1 MSLKVDIQFK
11 LNGRTVTASVAASA
25 STLEVLGAT
34 FDLAGAKLAC
44 GEGEC
49 GACTI
54 SVDGET
60 RNSCLYPAVNLN
72 GREVETI
79 EGLWNGGEIDSLQEA
94 FLEQGAVQCGFCT
107 PGMVM
112 QARHLLRQN
121 TARDRALTA
130 DEVRRGLEG
139 NVCRCTGYQKI
150 IDAVVAASQT
160 TKAQGAGK

>member
-1 MSLKVDIQFK
+1 MSLKVDIEFT
-11 LNGRTVTASVAASA
+11 LNGRTVTTPVAANASA
-25 STLEVLGAT
+25 LEVLGTT

-54 SVDGET
+54 NIDGET
-60 RNSCLYPAVNLN
+60 RNSCLFPAINLH
-72 GREVETI
+72 GRSVETV
-79 EGLWNGGEIDSLQEA
+79 EGLWNGGNINSLQEA

-112 QARHLLRQN
+112 QARSLLSQN
-121 TARDRALTA
+121 RALTP

-160 TKAQGAGK
+160 MQT